1 MCIQIFIIYLVI
13 IFASLIFYS
22 EKIAAGS
29 DGKNGMS
36 SVIDTGSLYS
46 KDSNE
51 NQFFSII
58 GFYFYFNYVK
68 YPFNFF
74 FNFLEAIWFS
84 IASLTTVGFGD
95 ICPK

>member
-1 MCIQIFIIYLVI
+1 
-13 IFASLIFYS
+13 LIFYS

-58 GFYFYFNYVK
+58 GLYFI
-68 YPFNFF
+68 
-74 FNFLEAIWFS
+74 LI
-84 IASLTTVGFGD
+84 L
-95 ICPK
+95 